1 MSPNDAFIKDLPNQI
16 CWRIAEKLDTL
27 QTPNWKTLISKMP
40 KNLYDERAVLRF
52 HMSILKPL
60 GSPTLELLADLG
72 RKKKTVGQLVHW
84 LKDIDNS
91 SELIYFLERGEEA
104 FKELS
109 PAIERQPESVI
120 LCEAGGALNL
130 YVEASGKSPLKYQ
143 WFKGNY
149 KLKEHTTNV
158 LNLGSVSLQHSGF
171 YICRVANEYN
181 FIYTNWSKVDV
192 VEPVTATPPTLSIM
206 NQNVFNEPL
215 VTMHPRSATVVHGET
230 LKLYADAVGD
240 PSPSLQWCHNNKPL
254 FGECMRQLTIPN
266 ISEQH
271 EGFYHL
277 EASNKFTS
285 TKSLKAQVTVVKRCK
300 TDIESDPEKYIRGPA
315 DAGVESGVSI
325 IPPKAPTE
333 KIALVIGNENYLHQD
348 KLGQLVHPVNDAH
361 DVAAELRSL
370 DFKVV
375 SLINL
380 NLEDMRNAVK
390 FFCGLL
396 DSGTYAL
403 FYFAGHGFEIE
414 GESYL
419 MALDATDRYVPEENL
434 SLSEVITPLTK
445 KNPKLSVLLIDS
457 CRTQPELCRQDP
469 ILKAP
474 YQSGLQRKNV
484 TIGYGCCARGR
495 VLESPQMRNGYFAH
509 HLLENISRDVKIDD
523 VLFLVAKGI
532 HEDQIIDPAT
542 GRTQVV
548 YRHSTVVDD
557 LRLTDNI
564 QSPDQTSN
572 QLSAWQH
579 AHVAPDSPVTVLQ
592 NDHVTVQLIFTPEF
606 SNCLL
611 VQSKIIEKRK
621 LESRNLIFFLP
632 QQIGGAT
639 VQTISPERRE
649 KGINLD
655 DKIVRISNIERLEG
669 NIDIHLEVTYEYND
683 MQHKQRAFYC
693 IQEKPLYAKIS
704 EEMKLMQN

>member
-1 MSPNDAFIKDLPNQI
+1 MSPNDAFIKDLPDQI

-52 HMSILKPL
+52 HMSILRPR

-72 RKKKTVGQLVHW
+72 RKKKTVGQLVNW
-84 LKDIDNS
+84 LKGIDNS
-91 SELIYFLERGEEA
+91 SELIYFLERGEDA

-109 PAIERQPESVI
+109 PAIEHQAESVV
-120 LCEAGGALNL
+120 LCEAGSQLRVS
-130 YVEASGKSPLKYQ
+130 VEATGKAPLNFQ
-143 WFKGNY
+143 WFKGNF
-149 KLKEHTTNV
+149 KLKEHTSNV
-158 LNLGSVSLQHSGF
+158 LFVDNVSPQHSGF
-171 YICRVANEYN
+171 YICRVSNEYN

-192 VEPVTATPPTLSIM
+192 VEPVIVTPPALSIM
-206 NQNVFNEPL
+206 SQNVFNEPL
-215 VTMHPRSATVVHGET
+215 VTMHPRSVTVAHGDT

-240 PSPSLQWCHNNKPL
+240 PSPSLQWWHNNEPL

-266 ISEQH
+266 VSEQN

-285 TKSLKAQVTVVKRCK
+285 TKSLKAQVTVVKQN
-300 TDIESDPEKYIRGPA
+300 YIRGPV
-315 DAGVESGVSI
+315 DVDVESGVSI

-333 KIALVIGNENYLHQD
+333 KIALVIGNENYRHQD

-403 FYFAGHGFEIE
+403 FYFAGHGFEID

-445 KNPKLSVLLIDS
+445 KNPKLSVLLVDS
-457 CRTQPELCRQDP
+457 CRTQPEFCRQDP
-469 ILKAP
+469 ILKSP

-509 HLLENISRDVKIDD
+509 HLLENISKDVKIDD
-523 VLFLVAKGI
+523 VLFHVSKGI

-564 QSPDQTSN
+564 QPLNQISN

-579 AHVAPDSPVTVLQ
+579 AHVAPDSPVTVLE
-592 NDHVTVQLIFTPEF
+592 NDHVKVQLIFTPEF
-606 SNCLL
+606 SNSLL
-611 VQSKIIEKRK
+611 VQSKIIEKRE

-632 QQIGGAT
+632 EKIGGAT
-639 VQTISPERRE
+639 VQTISPERKE

-669 NIDIHLEVTYEYND
+669 NIDIHLEVTYEYTE

-704 EEMKLMQN
+704 EEMKLMQM